1 MPRMEIFDMNSA
13 VETLKL
19 LEMAKR
25 ERKTKKVSKNKTKVY
40 YMIVNHKLNSVI
52 KSIQQKAT
60 WDTVY
65 VPHTQ

>member
-1 MPRMEIFDMNSA
+1 MEIFDMNSA

-25 ERKTKKVSKNKTKVY
+25 ERKTKKASKNNTRVY

-60 WDTVY
+60 
-65 VPHTQ
+65 

>member
-1 MPRMEIFDMNSA
+1 MNST

-25 ERKTKKVSKNKTKVY
+25 ERKTKVY

-60 WDTVY
+60 
-65 VPHTQ
+65 